1 MLSISNT
8 NVEIWV
14 NDIPTHSIVIIHCV
28 HQQINVFIIFVNMLI
43 LHYFHPK
50 MHFLIVK

>member
-8 NVEIWV
+8 NGKVWV
-14 NDIPTHSIVIIHCV
+14 NDILTHLIVIIHCI
-28 HQQINVFIIFVNMLI
+28 HQQNNALIIFVNMLI

-50 MHFLIVK
+50 MHFLVVK